1 MCLVESWLVQ
11 LIKGALCYSPMIPI
25 LDHLIISG
33 INFSEQSCNNKV
45 IRTLVNTQIFSSK
58 VKKRSCLFLRK
69 AWSHLNLRV
78 TFITSKCY
86 KRDN

>member
-1 MCLVESWLVQ
+1 MCLLKAGLVQ

-45 IRTLVNTQIFSSK
+45 LITLVNTQIFSSK
-58 VKKRSCLFLRK
+58 VKEESM
-69 AWSHLNLRV
+69 
-78 TFITSKCY
+78 FISKESLEPPQL
-86 KRDN
+86 KSNIHNIKML